1 MLNALRHQ
9 RIQQPPPWRLG
20 RARHDVL
27 NALRHQRIQQSA
39 SRGARVGCS
48 RKCSTP
54 YGIRESSSGKPTST
68 TVATDSAQRLTA
80 SENPAAAERGGWRY
94 RQGAEC
100 STPYGIRESSSAGGP
115 AGTTSGRDVL
125 NALRH
130 QRIQQPGTLR
140 GAGRGQHSGAQRL
153 TASEN
158 PAAGPPGARSSNQP
172 RAQRLTASEN
182 PAARRPSTTW
192 SPGSACAQRLTAS
205 ENPAVFP
212 PDPLI
217 RCAQRLTASENPAVF
232 PPDPLIRQG
241 SRQAKSS
248 TSHETARNP
257 LWAHHSTL
265 ETGMALRLRAIQ
277 APFCSRRWPQTQS
290 RHRLDP
296 PGSAAPQPFTPQC
309 LISPPTE
316 SHAQV
321 SSP

>member
-9 RIQQPPPWRLG
+9 RIQQLIVPLPVGVDR
-20 RARHDVL
+20 DVL
-27 NALRHQRIQQSA
+27 NALRHQRIQQSRNLRRRLLTP
-39 SRGARVGCS
+39 SR
-48 RKCSTP
+48 
-54 YGIRESSSGKPTST
+54 
-68 TVATDSAQRLTA
+68 AQRLTA
-80 SENPAAAERGGWRY
+80 SENPAAAMVVS
-94 RQGAEC
+94 C
-100 STPYGIRESSSAGGP
+100 
-115 AGTTSGRDVL
+115 
-125 NALRH
+125 
-130 QRIQQPGTLR
+130 
-140 GAGRGQHSGAQRL
+140 
-153 TASEN
+153 
-158 PAAGPPGARSSNQP
+158 AA
-172 RAQRLTASEN
+172 
-182 PAARRPSTTW
+182 
-192 SPGSACAQRLTAS
+192 
-205 ENPAVFP
+205 VVV
-212 PDPLI
+212 
-217 RCAQRLTASENPAVF
+217 CAQRLTASENPAVF

-290 RHRLDP
+290 RHRLEP